1 MKTLTK
7 LCTLLAAVSFSATSA
22 LQAAPVWDFQTL
34 SISPAT
40 SELAKEGLAVTDV
53 GITYSVGYVNGGT
66 STGAQAYVERRTAA
80 GVCTSA
86 TFRPVAGD
94 SYYYTGVYTDGAGAS
109 LFVTGTH
116 YSATT
121 GAHEMFVRR
130 LIPATL
136 VAYTAGGWG
145 LTGTKYFTPGALLG
159 LASTAKHSFGGRV
172 LANSIGLFV
181 SASTEHSLHMV
192 KLIPSSG
199 ALGAGWPI
207 TRGQP
212 VSGVRSLVGRSTAA
226 VPMPG
231 SVPGGLFNSTRPS
244 FIEVKGQDIVLAGSL
259 DLGAGARFDGV
270 LGVCNMAAA
279 GLPTVYIFDNA
290 GQDELVHALA
300 ATTRGLYLA
309 GHTAGSSPTSFVHV
323 ITLGGTAPPPY
334 TATGPVN
341 STAFD
346 VEVRN
351 TATVDDIFVGV
362 TDPATGGIVYRY
374 TNNGT
379 ATVASFPW
387 ASRTYGVPGDAI
399 YDVSYG
405 TVAPNV
411 GSCYATGSLWD
422 ATALGRRMAPM
433 RVTPAGVA
441 TVDTT
446 LFARPISGGVA
457 ILFSPV
463 FSAVFSTGNALDT
476 TGAFITENARHNR

>member
-7 LCTLLAAVSFSATSA
+7 ICTLLAAVSFSATPA
-22 LQAAPVWDFQTL
+22 LQAAPIWDFQTV
-34 SISPAT
+34 SVSPAT
-40 SELAKEGLAVTDV
+40 SELAKEGLAVTNA

-66 STGAQAYVERRTAA
+66 FTGAQAYIERRTAA
-80 GVCTSA
+80 GVPTSA
-86 TFRPVAGD
+86 TFRPVPGD

-116 YSATT
+116 YSPTT

-130 LIPATL
+130 LNPATL
-136 VAYTAGGWG
+136 AAYTAGGWG

-159 LASTAKHSFGGRV
+159 RASTATHSFGGRV
-172 LANSIGLFV
+172 LANSSGLFV
-181 SASTEHSLHMV
+181 SASTEYSLHMI

-207 TRGQP
+207 AAGQP
-212 VSGVRSLVGRSTAA
+212 VSGVRSLVGTSTAA

-231 SVPGGLFNSTRPS
+231 SVPGGLFNSTRLS
-244 FIEVKGQDIVLAGSL
+244 FIEVKGLDIVLAGSL

-270 LGVCNMAAA
+270 MGVCNMAAA
-279 GLPTVYIFDNA
+279 GAPTVYVFDNA
-290 GQDELVHALA
+290 GQDEFVHALA

-309 GHTAGSSPTSFVHV
+309 GHTAGGATTSFVHV
-323 ITLGGTAPPPY
+323 ITLVGTAPPY
-334 TATGPVN
+334 TARGPLN
-341 STAFD
+341 ATAFD

-351 TATVDDIFVGV
+351 TATFDDIFLGV

-374 TNNGT
+374 TNDGT

-399 YDVSYG
+399 FDVSYG

-446 LFARPISGGVA
+446 LFARPTSGGVA

-476 TGAFITENARHNR
+476 TGAFITENAHHNR